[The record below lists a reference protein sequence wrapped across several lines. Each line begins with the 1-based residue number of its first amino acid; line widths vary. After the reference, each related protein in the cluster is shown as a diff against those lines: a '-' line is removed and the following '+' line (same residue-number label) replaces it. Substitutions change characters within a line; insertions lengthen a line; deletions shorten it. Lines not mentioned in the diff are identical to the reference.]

1 MKIIKLYR
9 YIREDG
15 GVTVS
20 TNIPD
25 CEYTEKY
32 RLVADEEKMLTLDG
46 ENLYSCVD
54 TDSTEGWYEVNAPK
68 EYLREGLR

>member
-20 TNIPD
+20 TNVPD

-46 ENLYSCVD
+46 EKLYGCVD
-54 TDSTEGWYEVNAPK
+54 TDCADGWYEVDTPN
-68 EYLREGLR
+68 EYLREGLK